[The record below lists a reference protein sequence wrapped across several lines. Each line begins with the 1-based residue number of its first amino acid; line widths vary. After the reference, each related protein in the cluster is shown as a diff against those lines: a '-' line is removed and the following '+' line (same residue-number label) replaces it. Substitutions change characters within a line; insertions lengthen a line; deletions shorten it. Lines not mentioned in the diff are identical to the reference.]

1 MKKEK
6 ILEIEAKHYLPV
18 FGRFPIVL
26 EKGNGAVL
34 YDTDGKK
41 YLDFFAGIAVSILGH
56 NHPALVK
63 AISEQASKL
72 IHCTNYYHT
81 EIQARLVEKLAK
93 LSGLERVFLANSGTE
108 AVEGAIKIARKWGS
122 ANGGKFKII
131 SLNDSFHGRTLA
143 ALTATGQPKFHKGFE
158 PLPAGFDYAKFN
170 DIEDLKSKFDDKTV
184 AVILELIQ
192 GEGGINVANQEYASA
207 VSKLCK
213 ERGALL
219 ILDEVQTGIC
229 RTGKMFCFEHYGVK
243 PDIMTLAK
251 GLGGG
256 LPIGAVL
263 CTEAVSSAIHKGDHG
278 STFGGNPLAC
288 AAAVAVLETAE
299 KENLAAN
306 AEKCGAYLMEKLK
319 KLPSKEVR
327 GKGLLVG
334 MELEHE
340 GGEIVKKCL
349 ERGLMINCTA
359 DNVLRFV
366 PPLIINK
373 KDVDEAVKIL
383 EGVL

>member
-1 MKKEK
+1 MTKEQ
-6 ILEIEAKHYLPV
+6 IMEIEAKNYLPV

-26 EKGNGAVL
+26 EKGKGAAL
-34 YDTDGKK
+34 KDADGKK

-56 NHPALVK
+56 GHPALVK
-63 AISEQASKL
+63 AIAAQAKKL
-72 IHCTNYYHT
+72 MHCTNYYHT
-81 EIQARLVEKLAK
+81 EVQAALVEKLAR

-131 SLNDSFHGRTLA
+131 SANDSFHGRTLA

-170 DIEDLKSKFDDKTV
+170 DIEDLKNKFDDKTV
-184 AVILELIQ
+184 AVILELVQ
-192 GEGGINVANQEYASA
+192 GEGGVNVATPEYIAA
-207 VSKLCK
+207 AAKLCK
-213 ERGALL
+213 ERRALL

-243 PDIMTLAK
+243 PDIITLAK

-256 LPIGAVL
+256 FPVGAVL
-263 CTEAVSSAIHKGDHG
+263 CSEAVSSFIHKGDHG

-288 AAAVAVLETAE
+288 AAALAVLETAE

-306 AEKCGAYLMEKLK
+306 AAECGEYLMRKLK

-334 MELEHE
+334 MELDHDGNET
-340 GGEIVKKCL
+340 VKKCL
-349 ERGLMINCTA
+349 DRGLMINCTA
-359 DNVLRFV
+359 GNVLRFV

-373 KDVDEAVKIL
+373 KQIDKAVRIL
-383 EGVL
+383 RKCL

>member
-1 MKKEK
+1 MTKQK
-6 ILEIEAKHYLPV
+6 IFEIEAKHYLPV
-18 FGRFPIVL
+18 FGRYPIVL

-34 YDTDGKK
+34 QDSDGKK

-72 IHCTNYYHT
+72 SHCTNYYHT
-81 EIQARLVEKLAK
+81 EIQARLVEKLCS
-93 LSGLERVFLANSGTE
+93 LSGLDRVFLSNSGTE

-122 ANGGKFKII
+122 VNGGKFKII
-131 SLNDSFHGRTLA
+131 SAADSFHGRTLA

-158 PLPAGFDYAKFN
+158 PLPAGFEYAKFN
-170 DIEDLKSKFDDKTV
+170 DIKDLQNKFDSQTA
-184 AVILELIQ
+184 AVILELVQ
-192 GEGGINVANQEYASA
+192 GEGGINVATQEYISA
-207 VSKLCK
+207 AAKLCK

-219 ILDEVQTGIC
+219 IFDEIQTGIC
-229 RTGKMFCFEHYGVK
+229 RTGKMFCFENYGVK

-256 LPIGAVL
+256 LPVGAVL
-263 CTEAVSSAIHKGDHG
+263 CSEAVSSAIHKGDHG

-306 AEKCGAYLMEKLK
+306 AASCGAYLMEKLK

-327 GKGLLVG
+327 GKGLLIG
-334 MELEHE
+334 MELAYD
-340 GGEIVKKCL
+340 GGDIVKKCL

-359 DNVLRFV
+359 GSVLRFV

-383 EGVL
+383 ESVL